1 MCKKCINYFNGKVL
15 YSISLIINIISGI
28 LLIVWNKDS
37 SKTAIINAIDKVI
50 HTIIDIFALLKD
62 ESCHKQEIKEADKP
76 DKEDKADKADKEMSP
91 VEKGTKL
98 LQTVTDG
105 ENIIN
110 ELNNFIVAN
119 KDTANT
125 KRKEEVENAEALLID
140 IKRKAEKMINNINI
154 N

>member
-1 MCKKCINYFNGKVL
+1 
-15 YSISLIINIISGI
+15 
-28 LLIVWNKDS
+28 
-37 SKTAIINAIDKVI
+37 
-50 HTIIDIFALLKD
+50 
-62 ESCHKQEIKEADKP
+62 
-76 DKEDKADKADKEMSP
+76 MSP

-125 KRKEEVENAEALLID
+125 KIKEEVENAKALLRN
-140 IKRKAEKMINNINI
+140 IKSKAEKMINNINI

>member
-62 ESCHKQEIKEADKP
+62 ESCHKQEIKEP
-76 DKEDKADKADKEMSP
+76 DKADKADKEMSP
-91 VEKGTKL
+91 VEKGTIL

-105 ENIIN
+105 EKIIN

-125 KRKEEVENAEALLID
+125 KIKEEVENAKALLRN
-140 IKRKAEKMINNINI
+140 IKSKAEKMINNINI

>member
-1 MCKKCINYFNGKVL
+1 
-15 YSISLIINIISGI
+15 
-28 LLIVWNKDS
+28 
-37 SKTAIINAIDKVI
+37 
-50 HTIIDIFALLKD
+50 
-62 ESCHKQEIKEADKP
+62 
-76 DKEDKADKADKEMSP
+76 MSP

>member
-1 MCKKCINYFNGKVL
+1 
-15 YSISLIINIISGI
+15 
-28 LLIVWNKDS
+28 
-37 SKTAIINAIDKVI
+37 
-50 HTIIDIFALLKD
+50 
-62 ESCHKQEIKEADKP
+62 
-76 DKEDKADKADKEMSP
+76 MSP

-125 KRKEEVENAEALLID
+125 KIKEEVENA
-140 IKRKAEKMINNINI
+140 KANIN
-154 N
+154 